1 MRSIIILIGLLLLSA
16 CTVRVGPPPNTTDS
30 TQPIE
35 ETQTSSS
42 SKFLEPTQPDQERE
56 THNVTYRGIVQ
67 PAGIS
72 IYMQGSHRLLLSDG
86 RFILIESEGVDLNG
100 YVGEEVELSG
110 SSRPT
115 VEGSGI
121 IMRVEKAK
129 LILPPKEDSAESE
142 ESEDAKEAPT
152 EPTAGPEPAERT
164 KPNEVREAN
173 EATEGPAVRG
183 PDGPSGPERELVERD
198 EVPESASAVPQAVIE
213 AMAAENFSAE
223 HWTQEYC
230 SSHIGFCIPVH
241 RNWWYKS
248 FGTTTTTLWHVEVG
262 NSPVLNLEDGPVSIN
277 LISGD
282 LSLENQATSEVRVD
296 NDTVVA
302 SRPWS
307 GNRHF
312 EIRTHAK
319 LEAAARYMID
329 HVSSYEGN

>member
-1 MRSIIILIGLLLLSA
+1 MLYSSSLHSIVILIGLLLLSA
-16 CTVRVGPPPNTTDS
+16 CSTSQVGPPSNTTDS
-30 TQPIE
+30 MQPIE
-35 ETQTSSS
+35 GAQTSSS

-56 THNVTYRGIVQ
+56 THNVMYRGIVQ

-72 IYMQGSHRLLLSDG
+72 IYMQGSHRLVLPDG
-86 RFILIESEGVDLNG
+86 RFVLLESQSLDLNG
-100 YVGEEVELSG
+100 YVGEEVELFG
-110 SSRPT
+110 STRPT
-115 VEGSGI
+115 VEANGI
-121 IMRVEKAK
+121 IMNVNEAK
-129 LILPPKEDSAESE
+129 LILPPEEDSAEGPDE
-142 ESEDAKEAPT
+142 VPKLVEREPAEQPTKPT
-152 EPTAGPEPAERT
+152 EPLPLRSSEGAKGGTEPSQPLESSTSPEPA
-164 KPNEVREAN
+164 
-173 EATEGPAVRG
+173 
-183 PDGPSGPERELVERD
+183 L
-198 EVPESASAVPQAVIE
+198 SADLTAVIE

-262 NSPVLNLEDGPVSIN
+262 NSPVLNLGDGHITLN
-277 LISGD
+277 LLFGD
-282 LSLENQATSEVRVD
+282 LSLENQATSEVRID

-312 EIRTHAK
+312 EIRAHAK

-329 HVSSYEGN
+329 HISSYEGN